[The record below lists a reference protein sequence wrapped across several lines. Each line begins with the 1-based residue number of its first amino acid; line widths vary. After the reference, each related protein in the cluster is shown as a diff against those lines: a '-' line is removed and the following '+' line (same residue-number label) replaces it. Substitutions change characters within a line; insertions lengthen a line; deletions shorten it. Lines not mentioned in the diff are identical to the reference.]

1 MSTVSVLAVSITI
14 GTPDSM
20 RSSRQISRPSLPGSI
35 RSSSTRSGLA
45 WWNAAIALSPERTNT
60 GSKPSC
66 LRTMPSI
73 SPRDGS
79 SSTTRTL
86 PRKRLASSHRQ
97 PAKDAMTLGR
107 RGVPRYPQSRDRSLT
122 GSGAPTKMRA
132 KTGMTAGRCNNST
145 VVEAGRGAHCK
156 RPGRRSRSEMNLVGS
171 SPPPQGPDEGAEAAD
186 SPNADDR
193 DAALPRAPGEEDS
206 GWVAPGAPTGPEPTG
221 TGAPP
226 APDPPSPGSA
236 PPSPG
241 WGPPS
246 QWSGWGEP
254 PGRGSGPPSS
264 GQPPSWSG
272 GGEQPAA
279 WGPAPQPAWG
289 GAAGWGTPGYE
300 PPALLPKAGSARTGP
315 LPLHP
320 MSFSDV
326 LDGAFRLLRA
336 NLATIVLVTAVFFV
350 PLELISAFLS
360 RDLFGGQSLLQVL
373 QDPSLAEQDFGGGLS
388 QVVAASYLGRQL
400 SAGDAIRTTG
410 RRVWALLGAAIFVHV
425 IEAVGFVLCV
435 LPALVVM
442 TFLICTTP
450 AVVIEWLG
458 PVKSMRRSL
467 ALVRPRFWP
476 VLGIAVVSGL
486 LATFLKGV
494 LSTPFTLGAE
504 LVGFRWGFILLAIG
518 SIVPALVASPFVS
531 IVATLVYFDARIRH
545 EGFDLQMIA
554 RGLADGDASAR

>member
-1 MSTVSVLAVSITI
+1 
-14 GTPDSM
+14 
-20 RSSRQISRPSLPGSI
+20 
-35 RSSSTRSGLA
+35 
-45 WWNAAIALSPERTNT
+45 
-60 GSKPSC
+60 
-66 LRTMPSI
+66 MPSI

-206 GWVAPGAPTGPEPTG
+206 GWGA
-221 TGAPP
+221 
-226 APDPPSPGSA
+226 
-236 PPSPG
+236 
-241 WGPPS
+241 
-246 QWSGWGEP
+246 
-254 PGRGSGPPSS
+254 
-264 GQPPSWSG
+264 
-272 GGEQPAA
+272 
-279 WGPAPQPAWG
+279 
-289 GAAGWGTPGYE
+289 PGYE

-388 QVVAASYLGRQL
+388 GVELGGTIGTSLLGLLITPFVGGAITQVVAASYLGRQL